1 MNMLRQY
8 DDLTKVLVLEQFSKL
23 PWLAHGFGTKRS
35 HVPAG
40 GVAELRQIHSAAV
53 LFADRAGLTGEG
65 DALITDSP
73 GLALSIRTADCYPIL
88 LADSVTRSVAAA
100 HAGWRGTAARIIPAT
115 IAKMHERFGTDPL
128 NVTAAIGPGIGACCY
143 EVGVEVARRFG
154 MDRAGR
160 IDLAGQNYR
169 QLIECGVPSSQIA
182 IAGRCT
188 FCEPEAFDS
197 WRRDRERAG
206 RMISYVRIL

>member
-100 HAGWRGTAARIIPAT
+100 HAGWARNRGADYS
-115 IAKMHERFGTDPL
+115 GD
-128 NVTAAIGPGIGACCY
+128 
-143 EVGVEVARRFG
+143 
-154 MDRAGR
+154 
-160 IDLAGQNYR
+160 
-169 QLIECGVPSSQIA
+169 
-182 IAGRCT
+182 
-188 FCEPEAFDS
+188 
-197 WRRDRERAG
+197 DRENARAIRHRSLECDRRNRPG
-206 RMISYVRIL
+206 DRRLLL